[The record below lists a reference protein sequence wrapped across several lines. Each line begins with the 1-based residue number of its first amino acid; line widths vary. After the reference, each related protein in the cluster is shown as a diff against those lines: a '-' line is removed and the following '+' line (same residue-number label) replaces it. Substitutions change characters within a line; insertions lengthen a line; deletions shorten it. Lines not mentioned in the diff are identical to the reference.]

1 MNRRSGWLAGLVL
14 YSQAVAGVV
23 AQEGEADMSKIWM
36 ESTLAGAWYD
46 ADASRLKHELN
57 GYLKKAKVEARPGLF
72 AVVMPHAG
80 YAYSGLCAAYGA
92 KALAGQSNLN
102 RVVVLGFAHRVQLP
116 NRISVPAHET
126 HYRSPLGETPLDTA
140 ALAELLENPLFADV
154 PSTRRGENSVEM
166 ELPLL
171 QAALEGREWKLVPVT
186 LGQLDEGTRVRAAEA
201 LTPLMDGHTALV
213 VSSDFTHY
221 GPNFGYVPF
230 CTNIEANLRLLDA
243 GAIGKILAGDAEEFS
258 AYCDQTGAT
267 ICGQDTLGVM
277 LRMLPAHFS
286 ARELAYDTSG
296 SSTGDFENSV
306 SYASLAFYREGT
318 AMKKPKQ
325 KTETPQLSE
334 EDKKVLLAL
343 ARKAIAQALKGKALS
358 DPGDFG
364 VEPTPAMNQVM
375 GGFVTLTLDGDL
387 RGCIGEIFPR
397 RPLVQVVLDHALDA
411 AFEDPRFSPL
421 TAKEFQRV
429 RIEISALTKPVPV
442 ASYKDIEIGRHGM
455 VLEVGSRSAVF
466 LPQVATEQGWDLPT
480 TLSYLAQKAG
490 LPPDAWMEPRAK
502 FTVFEA
508 IVFHEPDGK

>member
-1 MNRRSGWLAGLVL
+1 MNRWSGWLAGLVL
-14 YSQAVAGVV
+14 YSRAVVGVGT
-23 AQEGEADMSKIWM
+23 QEGEADMSKIWM

-46 ADASRLKHELN
+46 ADASRLKTELD
-57 GYLKKAKVEARPGLF
+57 GYLDKATVESRPGLF

-80 YAYSGLCAAYGA
+80 YAYSGLCAAFGA
-92 KALAGQSNLN
+92 KALAAQPNLN
-102 RVVVLGFAHRVQLP
+102 RVVVLGFAHRVHLP
-116 NRISVPAHET
+116 NRISVPSHET

-140 ALAELLENPLFADV
+140 ALAELLKQPLFTDV
-154 PSTRRGENSVEM
+154 PATRRGENSVEM

-171 QAALEGREWKLVPVT
+171 QIALAGREWKLVPVT
-186 LGQLDEGTRVRAAEA
+186 LGQLDDGTRIRAAEA
-201 LTPLMDGHTALV
+201 LAPLMDEHTALV
-213 VSSDFTHY
+213 ISSDFTHY

-230 CTNIEANLRLLDA
+230 CTNIEANLRSLDA

-306 SYASLAFYREGT
+306 SYAAIAFYREE
-318 AMKKPKQ
+318 ASVKKPKP
-325 KTETPQLSE
+325 KTETPQLSV
-334 EDKKVLLAL
+334 EDKKVLLSL
-343 ARKAIAQALKGKALS
+343 ARKAIGQALKGKALS

-421 TAKEFQRV
+421 TAKEFPRV

-490 LPPDAWMEPRAK
+490 LPPDAWLENRAK

-508 IVFHEPDGK
+508 IVFHETDEN